1 MPRTPPP
8 DEIRLKAIGVT
19 RLKPGQA
26 TYTPRIRARKEVLE
40 AFLKLDTEQR
50 GQVVEAGLEALGL
63 LEVQDE
69 QEANR

>member
-63 LEVQDE
+63 GVRYDKK
-69 QEANR
+69 